1 MYFFD
6 KFVIKFIIFVT
17 VTRKD
22 LSDCKPRKKNA
33 KAELLSN
40 SNLQILPESKYN
52 EYIFYI

>member
-1 MYFFD
+1 MCFFRLICN
-6 KFVIKFIIFVT
+6 KIYYICQL
-17 VTRKD
+17 TRKD

-33 KAELLSN
+33 KAELLSK